1 MDIRIRG
8 LDPAPF
14 HALFEAGPDELAA
27 RRAVVRVADKAP
39 GFPCRATLDDALPG
53 ETVLLVNYTH
63 QDAET
68 PFHSAHAVY
77 FRLAAHAPYDEV
89 NQVPPALARRTLS
102 LRAFDADG
110 WLLGFRLVPGTETLE
125 AARELLAEP
134 RAAYLHAHYAGAG
147 CYAAWV
153 GRAGDAQAA

>member
-27 RRAVVRVADKAP
+27 RRAVVRIADSHP
-39 GFPCRATLDDALPG
+39 GFPCRASLDDALPG
-53 ETVLLVNYTH
+53 ETVLLVNHTH

-77 FRLAAHAPYDEV
+77 VRLAAETAYDAV
-89 NQVPPALARRTLS
+89 NDVPPALLRRTLS
-102 LRAFDADG
+102 LRGFDADG
-110 WLLGFRLVPGTETLE
+110 WLLSFRLVPGSETLG
-125 AARELLAEP
+125 AARELLADP
-134 RAAYLHAHYAGAG
+134 RVAYVHAHYAGAG
-147 CYAAWV
+147 CYAAWL
-153 GRAGDAQAA
+153 GRADEPQAA